1 MKLHNYITAFWLIV
15 YLPKL
20 LYLWLKENKKMV
32 SIALVCLFI
41 MFVLSFAFGSKE
53 TTGSTQ
59 ESGTVD
65 IVDLTPAFSTGEK
78 RTLDVEVIAIHHTA
92 GNPNAGIHQIILKH
106 YIENGWK
113 KIGYHFFIAKDGTIY
128 QLRPLN
134 ERVPHAYGCN
144 DNAIAICL
152 AGNFSQY
159 ECPKTQWD
167 AAKKLTR
174 SLMVQYNVTKDH
186 VLKHSELTKYS
197 PLNRTECAGKLFN
210 MDKFREEL

>member
-1 MKLHNYITAFWLIV
+1 MEKYITALWLII
-15 YLPKL
+15 YLPKIG
-20 LYLWLKENKKMV
+20 YLWLKENKKKLTV
-32 SIALVCLFI
+32 AFVCLFVL
-41 MFVLSFAFGSKE
+41 FLLSFAFGSKE
-53 TTGSTQ
+53 TTDSTQ

-65 IVDLTPAFSTGEK
+65 IVDLTPAFATGEK

-92 GNPNAGIHQIILKH
+92 GNPNAGIHQVIIKH
-106 YIENGWK
+106 YIDNGWK
-113 KIGYHFFIAKDGTIY
+113 KIGYHFFIALDGTVY
-128 QLRPLN
+128 QLRPLD

-152 AGNFSQY
+152 AGNFSLY
-159 ECPKTQWD
+159 ECPKAQWD
-167 AAKKLTR
+167 AAIRLTR
-174 SLMVQYNVTKDH
+174 SLMSQYNVTKDH